1 MYFKNIKTL
10 LKKIIAPLYYFL
22 YDNLDFKGKRL
33 LKRNV
38 SLKNCHDGKR
48 VFLVCSGSSINGIDL
63 SLLENEETMCVG
75 HFYHHKL
82 VSKLNPKMFLLGET
96 YKNIINRKDY
106 IDQYNNLDNE
116 DFKDSEYLV
125 KHKEFLKNENSRDY
139 WYCNQID
146 QSFKE
151 GSTIFVKS
159 EDHSFV
165 KKNNLYLDKKVVYT
179 KYAGLSRKK
188 EFSLDDF
195 DLTKR
200 MYTFNAGSV
209 TCALTTLINLGFKEI
224 YLLGAGYTMKPRLE
238 LHFYNNYIFPIEKGY
253 EKALSNANRII
264 DSHNKYF
271 KSNIKLFKLYEK
283 DGYYHSQY
291 VQDFK
296 DDENA
301 FSHKQVHNLAK
312 SNNIKII
319 NVVPDGFES
328 PIYEKATW
336 NQVKDVLKDKK

>member
-1 MYFKNIKTL
+1 MLKKLINLIKYFSAPFYYAAYDFVDFKGAKNLKKNIK
-10 LKKIIAPLYYFL
+10 
-22 YDNLDFKGKRL
+22 
-33 LKRNV
+33 
-38 SLKNCHDGKR
+38 LKNSYKDKR
-48 VFLVCSGSSINGIDL
+48 AFLICSGSSLNYVDL
-63 SLLENEETMCVG
+63 SLLMNEETMCIG
-75 HFYHHKL
+75 HLYMNKSIH
-82 VSKLNPKMFLLGET
+82 KLNPKMFLLGET
-96 YKNIINRKDY
+96 YKGLRNREDL
-106 IDQYNNLDNE
+106 IHQYNNPVFPE
-116 DFKDSEYLV
+116 FKDRDYFDKYNEY
-125 KHKEFLKNENSRDY
+125 LKNENSRDI
-139 WYCNQID
+139 WYCNQIN
-146 QSFKE
+146 QCFKE

-159 EDHSFV
+159 EDYSFV
-165 KKNNLYLDKKVVYT
+165 KKNNLYLNKKVVYT

-188 EFSLDDF
+188 EFTLDDF
-195 DLTKR
+195 DFTKR
-200 MYTFNAGSV
+200 MYSFNAGSV

-253 EKALSNANRII
+253 EKALSNANEII

-271 KSNIKLFKLYEK
+271 NSNIKLFKLYEK

-296 DDENA
+296 DDENS
-301 FSHKQVHNLAK
+301 FSHKQVNNLAK